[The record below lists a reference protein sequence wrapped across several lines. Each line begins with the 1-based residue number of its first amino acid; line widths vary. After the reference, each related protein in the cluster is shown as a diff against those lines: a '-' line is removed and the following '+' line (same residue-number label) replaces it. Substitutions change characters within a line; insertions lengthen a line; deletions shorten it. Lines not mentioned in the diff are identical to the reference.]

1 VEGRLERITY
11 DEPGEEEF
19 LIDLWE
25 GGDAEDR
32 ERVLET
38 LKSEV
43 DVRVVCY
50 DERPEFPA

>member
-1 VEGRLERITY
+1 
-11 DEPGEEEF
+11 

-32 ERVLET
+32 ERVLEI

-43 DVRVVCY
+43 DVRDGRY
-50 DERPEFPA
+50 DERSEFPA